1 MKYDYLAVGSGLY
14 GAIFAHEAKKYGK
27 TVLVVEKRSNIAGNI
42 YTENMTLGS
51 DPLKYYSR
59 ITFYLMIP
67 FYIVID
73 YGIRCLWKYRIR
85 RKGVRENAR
94 TIIIVAPGKRLGGC
108 VKEVVNLD
116 TKYIDNWSI
125 GQDLRIMLKT
135 VKSILI
141 NEGAM

>member
-1 MKYDYLAVGSGLY
+1 M
-14 GAIFAHEAKKYGK
+14 
-27 TVLVVEKRSNIAGNI
+27 EKRSNIAGNI

-94 TIIIVAPGKRLGGC
+94 TIIIVAPGKRLGSC

-125 GQDLRIMLKT
+125 GQDLKIMLKT
-135 VKSILI
+135 VKSILV
-141 NEGAM
+141 NEGAI